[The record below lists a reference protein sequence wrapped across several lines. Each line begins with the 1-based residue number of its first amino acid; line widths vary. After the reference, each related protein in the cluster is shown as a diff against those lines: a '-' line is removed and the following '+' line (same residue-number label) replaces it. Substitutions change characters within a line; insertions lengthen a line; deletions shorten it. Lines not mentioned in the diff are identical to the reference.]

1 MENDRIN
8 SQKAPKPMGLYPHAR
23 KVGNLLFLSGVGP
36 RAAGS
41 GSEEANIPGLKFD
54 KNGNYETFDFEA
66 QCRSVF
72 ENVKLILEESGSS
85 WENLVDVTTFLVD
98 MKRDFKTYNR
108 VYAEYFKDNQPCRTT
123 VEINVLPSPI
133 AIELKCIATI
143 N

>member
-1 MENDRIN
+1 MGNDRIN
-8 SQKAPKPMGLYPHAR
+8 SQNAPKPMGLYPHAR

-36 RAAGS
+36 RAGGS

-98 MKRDFKTYNR
+98 MKRDFKAYNR

-123 VEINVLPSPI
+123 VEISALPSPI
-133 AIELKCIATI
+133 SIELKCIATLD
-143 N
+143 

>member
-1 MENDRIN
+1 MGNDRIN

-54 KNGNYETFDFEA
+54 KNGNYEAFDFEA

-72 ENVKLILEESGSS
+72 ENVNLILEESGSS
-85 WENLVDVTTFLVD
+85 WESLVDVTTFLVD

-123 VEINVLPSPI
+123 VEINALPSPI

-143 N
+143 D